1 MSPAS
6 YLLWL
11 PPQWKIHPVFHIDL
25 LTPYR
30 KTTTHGDN
38 YLCPPLEIIDNEEE
52 YEVKAILDSRTFGR
66 GCKLQY
72 LVKWK
77 GYPESKN
84 QWEDTNNVHSNDLV
98 CQFQRRHPTKK
109 MHLRMGFHPCLL
121 TCLLLTLSHL
131 NLTLPQYLLSVQ
143 LQKLDVCSLFQNQDG
158 YPQTAPRLCRLTWT
172 QELRLREAMM
182 TREVSQWAQE

>member
-1 MSPAS
+1 MSPVS

-11 PPQWKIHPVFHIDL
+11 LPQWKIHPVFHIDL

-77 GYPESKN
+77 GYPESEN

-109 MHLRMGFHPCLL
+109 IHLRMGSITKSSPSLPSYMSSPDSF
-121 TCLLLTLSHL
+121 TLE
-131 NLTLPQYLLSVQ
+131 
-143 LQKLDVCSLFQNQDG
+143 LDVTPVPVVS
-158 YPQTAPRLCRLTWT
+158 TIA
-172 QELRLREAMM
+172 EA
-182 TREVSQWAQE
+182 